1 MEEIDA
7 KMSEEDKQKLE
18 KKINKN
24 IKKNY
29 PNIKKYVQCKR

>member
-24 IKKNY
+24 IKKTI
-29 PNIKKYVQCKR
+29 PI